1 MHNNVYE
8 FVCDEL
14 KEMDDKARKGELTVK
29 DIEYADMLEH
39 YKKSK
44 LTADAMENSGYS
56 GYSGAS
62 YDQGYGDYSGEYSGA
77 RGRPNAPRDSMG
89 RFSGASYADRNLAD
103 ELRRRA
109 SMERDDRARRE
120 MHSMADRIEGV
131 MR

>member
-14 KEMDDKARKGELTVK
+14 KDLDDKARKGELGLK

-44 LTADAMENSGYS
+44 LTSDAMEGG

-62 YDQGYGDYSGEYSGA
+62 YDGGYGGDYSGA
-77 RGRPNAPRDSMG
+77 RGRMNASRDSMG
-89 RFSGASYADRNLAD
+89 RYSGASYADRNLAD

-109 SMERDDRARRE
+109 SLERDDRARRD
-120 MHSMADRIEGV
+120 MHSMADRIESG

>member
-1 MHNNVYE
+1 MHNNLYE

-14 KEMDDKARKGELTVK
+14 KELDDKARMGEPSMQDVQ
-29 DIEYADMLEH
+29 YADLLEH
-39 YKKSK
+39 YRKSK
-44 LTADAMENSGYS
+44 LTSDAMEGSGYS
-56 GYSGAS
+56 GNSYGAS
-62 YDQGYGDYSGEYSGA
+62 SDDYSGA
-77 RGRPNAPRDSMG
+77 RGRMNAPRDSMG
-89 RFSGASYADRNLAD
+89 RYSGASYADRNLAD

>member
-1 MHNNVYE
+1 MHNNLYE

-14 KEMDDKARKGELTVK
+14 KELDDKARKGDVSMQ
-29 DIEYADMLEH
+29 DVQYADMLEH

-44 LTADAMENSGYS
+44 LTSDAMEGSGYS
-56 GYSGAS
+56 GNS
-62 YDQGYGDYSGEYSGA
+62 YGSSYGDDYSGA
-77 RGRPNAPRDSMG
+77 RGRMNAPRDSMG
-89 RFSGASYADRNLAD
+89 RYSGASYADRNLAD

>member
-1 MHNNVYE
+1 MHNNLYE

-14 KEMDDKARKGELTVK
+14 KELDDKARKGDVTMQDVQ
-29 DIEYADMLEH
+29 YADMLEH

-44 LTADAMENSGYS
+44 LTSDAMEGSGYS
-56 GYSGAS
+56 GNS
-62 YDQGYGDYSGEYSGA
+62 YGYGSSYADDYSGA
-77 RGRPNAPRDSMG
+77 RGRMNAPRDSMG
-89 RFSGASYADRNLAD
+89 RYSGASYADRNLAD

>member
-1 MHNNVYE
+1 MHNSVYE

-14 KEMDDKARKGELTVK
+14 KELDDKARKGELSMQ
-29 DIEYADMLEH
+29 DIQYADLLEH

-44 LTADAMENSGYS
+44 LTSDAMEDSGYS
-56 GYSGAS
+56 YEG
-62 YDQGYGDYSGEYSGA
+62 GYGDYSGA
-77 RGRPNAPRDSMG
+77 RGRVRAPRDNMG
-89 RFSGASYADRNLAD
+89 RYSGASYADRNLAD

-109 SMERDDRARRE
+109 SMERDDRARRD

>member
-1 MHNNVYE
+1 MHNNLYE

-14 KEMDDKARKGELTVK
+14 KELDDKARKGDVSMQ
-29 DIEYADMLEH
+29 DVQYADMLEH

-44 LTADAMENSGYS
+44 LTSDAMEGSGYS
-56 GYSGAS
+56 GNSYGAS
-62 YDQGYGDYSGEYSGA
+62 YDDYSGA
-77 RGRPNAPRDSMG
+77 RGRMNATRDNLG

-120 MHSMADRIEGV
+120 MHSMADRIEG

>member
-14 KEMDDKARKGELTVK
+14 KELDDKARKGELGMK

-44 LTADAMENSGYS
+44 LTADAMEES

-62 YDQGYGDYSGEYSGA
+62 YDGGYSGYSGA

-109 SMERDDRARRE
+109 SMERDDRARRD
-120 MHSMADRIEGV
+120 MHSMADRIESG

>member
-1 MHNNVYE
+1 MHNSLYE

-14 KEMDDKARKGELTVK
+14 KELDDKARRGEVSLQDVQ
-29 DIEYADMLEH
+29 YGDMLEH

-44 LTADAMENSGYS
+44 LTSDAMEESGYS
-56 GYSGAS
+56 GDS
-62 YDQGYGDYSGEYSGA
+62 YNDYSGEYSGA
-77 RGRPNAPRDSMG
+77 RGRMRAPRDSQG
-89 RFSGASYADRNLAD
+89 RFSGASYADRNLAN

-120 MHSMADRIEGV
+120 MHSMADRIESG

>member
-1 MHNNVYE
+1 MHNNLYE

-14 KEMDDKARKGELTVK
+14 KELDDKARKGDVSLQDVQ
-29 DIEYADMLEH
+29 YADMLEH

-44 LTADAMENSGYS
+44 LTSDAMEGS

-62 YDQGYGDYSGEYSGA
+62 YADDYSGA
-77 RGRPNAPRDSMG
+77 RGRMNAPRDSMG
-89 RFSGASYADRNLAD
+89 RYSGASYADRNLAD

>member
-1 MHNNVYE
+1 MHNNVFE

-14 KEMDDKARKGELTVK
+14 KELDDKARKGELSMQDVQ
-29 DIEYADMLEH
+29 YADLLEH

-44 LTADAMENSGYS
+44 LTSDAMEGSGYS
-56 GYSGAS
+56 GNSYGAS
-62 YDQGYGDYSGEYSGA
+62 YDDYSGA
-77 RGRPNAPRDSMG
+77 RGRMNAPRDSMG

>member
-1 MHNNVYE
+1 MHNNLYE

-14 KEMDDKARKGELTVK
+14 KELDDKARKGDVSMQ
-29 DIEYADMLEH
+29 DVQYADMLEH

-44 LTADAMENSGYS
+44 LTSDAMEGSGYS
-56 GYSGAS
+56 GNS
-62 YDQGYGDYSGEYSGA
+62 YGYGSSYADDYSGA
-77 RGRPNAPRDSMG
+77 RGRMNAPRDSMG
-89 RFSGASYADRNLAD
+89 RYSGASYADRNLAD